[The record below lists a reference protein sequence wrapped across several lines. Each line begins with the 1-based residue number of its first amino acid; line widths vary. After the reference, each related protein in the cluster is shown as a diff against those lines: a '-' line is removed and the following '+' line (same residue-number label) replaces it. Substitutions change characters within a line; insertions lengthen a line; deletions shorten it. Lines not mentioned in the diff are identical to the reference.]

1 MFKVSTRVN
10 KIEATYEASR
20 EKGKVERVSILTYTW
35 DISYS
40 ASNYLMHVITHAKR
54 T

>member
-1 MFKVSTRVN
+1 MRVY

-20 EKGKVERVSILTYTW
+20 VNAKVERVSILTYTR

-40 ASNYLMHVITHAKR
+40 ASNYLMHVITHA
-54 T
+54 